1 MISFSG
7 IDGAGKS
14 TQIKLVQKRFD
25 ELGKKYVMIWGRGGW
40 TPGLEVIKNIVR
52 ADKKL
57 DAKGRE
63 EYRLAVHDNP
73 RKKKILLI
81 GAILDLYFYF
91 GVYYRFLGLFGR
103 EVICDRYIWD
113 TYVDWKI
120 NYSMFNFEKWV
131 IWKVLLLVI
140 PYPSKSIILSISP
153 EESTHRC
160 NFKIDDI
167 TENEEIRKSKIDLYF
182 KLIDNHKWTHNVDGN
197 NSIAKISS
205 EINKILGI

>member
-40 TPGLEVIKNIVR
+40 TPGLEVIKNIIR
-52 ADKKL
+52 TDKKL

-81 GAILDLYFYF
+81 GAILDLYLYF
-91 GVYYRFLGLFGR
+91 GVYYRLLGLFGR

-120 NYSMFNFEKWV
+120 NYSMFNFEKWI
-131 IWKVLLLVI
+131 IWNILLQII
-140 PYPSKSIILSISP
+140 PYPSKSIILTISP
-153 EESTHRC
+153 EESTFRC
-160 NFKIDDI
+160 KSKIDDI
-167 TENEEIRKSKIDLYF
+167 TESEELRKGKIDLYY
-182 KLIDNHKWTHNVDGN
+182 KLIMDNKWTHVIDGN
-197 NSIAKISS
+197 KSICEIII
-205 EINKILGI
+205 EINKILET